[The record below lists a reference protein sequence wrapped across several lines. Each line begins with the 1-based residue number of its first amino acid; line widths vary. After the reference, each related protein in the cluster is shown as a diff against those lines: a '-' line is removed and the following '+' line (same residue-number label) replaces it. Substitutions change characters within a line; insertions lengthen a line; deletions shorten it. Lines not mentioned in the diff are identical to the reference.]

1 MNKKIILSALLF
13 LSALLNAMHAQ
24 SADETAIKKVCEAE
38 TRTWLDGDK
47 AGHAA
52 CWHVQPSSLVMVSLP
67 DGTFITASGSDISAT
82 EDQGMGGGGS
92 FTNSNYVIRISGN
105 TAWATFD
112 QTGADTKGNRMTAKE
127 LRILEKVN
135 GEWKIVVMDA
145 HLYQPK

>member
-1 MNKKIILSALLF
+1 MKKNFIVLF
-13 LSALLNAMHAQ
+13 ISFFSVLNLYAQ
-24 SADETAIKKVCEAE
+24 SADEASIKKVCEAE

-52 CWHVQPSSLVMVSLP
+52 CWNVQSYSTAMISLP
-67 DGTFITASGSDISAT
+67 DGTFITASGNELMAT
-82 EDQGMGGGGS
+82 EDKAMGGGGS
-92 FTNSNYVIRISGN
+92 FTNTNYVIRISGN

-112 QTGADTKGNRMTAKE
+112 QSGADTKGNKKTSKE

-145 HLYQPK
+145 HLYAPK